1 MAINKYMLINNG
13 KSDKVRFLSE
23 QQIFSFSFG
32 LVGKFNW
39 TQIEDGNENSL
50 ERITIVYL
58 E

>member
-32 LVGKFNW
+32 LVGKLNW
-39 TQIEDGNENSL
+39 TQIETENENSL